1 MIRRL
6 YTVLGACALLATS
19 LQAQTEGVEETVVFD
34 LTTRDAFNQCTQKS
48 IKYDHSDFDAWN
60 YNNFGDYPYMYNY
73 DLTDGY
79 YNDYLTTPDLELK
92 AGEMYVIYTT
102 PSAYNTGKSAT
113 LSVLLGQGDNEEAY
127 TTLKQWKRIPYV
139 GYGETAEARELT
151 FVVEQDG
158 NYRISFFG
166 EDFALYLKDT
176 KICTRGVVNTPKS
189 PDDFTVMPDPDGGLS
204 VTISFTMPTMTLSGT
219 EITTPLTYKI
229 YRQTQAIK
237 TATAA
242 PGEKVTYTEE
252 VGMEGTAIY
261 GLQILNGEDATER
274 QTITTFIG
282 QETPSPVTD
291 AAFAVDGDAYKVT
304 WTAPAVGTHNV
315 PLAGEKLTY
324 TVTRYLNDVPTVV
337 AENTTSTSVSDTFTF
352 DGIQMLKYGITAHYG
367 SKSSE
372 EALTGAIKIG
382 TAELPFADSF
392 AGATFNPLWDNVA
405 ISGDKLWETSSA
417 PVTYTALTEPY
428 DNDGGLA
435 YLKSCTYNATNQAML
450 ATPAFAYHAGDN
462 PVVNFALLLDS
473 RDRKTDEGVKIQISR
488 DYGDWEDV
496 PGGHFTVKPDDG
508 GDRWQPYSVKLAES
522 LAQGCTSYRVA
533 FTTINEYGYNIHI
546 DAVNIFNQLAKDAAV
561 SSLSV
566 PATIKAGNTMTIAI
580 KVENNGLDDLAAAD
594 YTLSLDTDFP
604 EEITLPE
611 NVAIPSLSSHT
622 FTVDVPVHSLHAET
636 ATTFSFTAHVALD
649 GDLNTSNDTSAT
661 AQTEITFSAGRSAEN
676 LSGRCL
682 DDGTVVLNWDSAKDL
697 SHAPVGIVESFEEF
711 EQDYNQPNIGPWN
724 GWSTIDIDGRAG
736 DTWYGASGS
745 IFRIDDNNN
754 FPTGRDGKNT
764 LSVTT
769 SSYKAQDDWLISPLL
784 DCKEGN
790 TMALATLIAF
800 KEAKSYYSPENTVE
814 LRYTTDDEIN
824 VLNPAANF
832 TVLVD
837 SKTYEWSNSNNRLN
851 NSMFELTF
859 TDIPAEA
866 RRVAL
871 HFTATKGTT
880 NGAVAVDN
888 LRLTEIEDN
897 PLLGYHV
904 YSTLNGRMNAEL
916 ISAEATE
923 YTIPAGDNSEAAL
936 FTERHPVFLTAVYPD
951 GEAPRSNYLDL
962 AEITGIEDVIAGS
975 EATTDAEAEYF
986 DLSGHRLSGAP
997 APGIYIRRQ
1006 GTKVEKVAIR

>member
-19 LQAQTEGVEETVVFD
+19 LQAQTEGVEDTVVFD

-60 YNNFGDYPYMYNY
+60 YNNYGDYPYMYYY

-92 AGEMYVIYTT
+92 AGEMYVIHTT
-102 PSAYNTGKSAT
+102 PSAYNTGKNAT

-139 GYGETAEARELT
+139 GYDETAEARELT

-176 KICTRGVVNTPKS
+176 KICSRGVVNTPKS
-189 PDDFTVMPDPDGGLS
+189 PDDFTVAPDPDGGLS

-229 YRQTQAIK
+229 FRQTQAIK

-324 TVTRYLNDVPTVV
+324 TVTRYLSDVPTVI
-337 AENTTSTSVSDTFTF
+337 AENTASTTISDSF
-352 DGIQMLKYGITAHYG
+352 DFEGMQLLKYGITAHYG
-367 SKSSE
+367 QKSSA

-392 AGATFNPLWDNVA
+392 AEAEFNPLWDNVA
-405 ISGDKLWETSSA
+405 ISGDKIWETSAA
-417 PVTYTALTEPY
+417 PVNYTAFTEPY

-435 YLKSCTYNATNQAML
+435 YFKAFSYQATNQAML
-450 ATPAFAYHAGDN
+450 VTPAFAYHAGDN

-488 DYGDWEDV
+488 DYGDWEDL

-508 GDRWQPYSVKLAES
+508 VDRWQPYSVKLAES

-546 DAVNIFNQLAKDAAV
+546 DAVNIFNQLAKDLAV

-580 KVENNGLDDLAAAD
+580 KVENNGIDDLAAAD

-604 EEITLPE
+604 EEIILPE
-611 NVAIPSLSSHT
+611 NVAIPSLGSHT

-636 ATTFSFTAHVALD
+636 ATEFTFTASVALD
-649 GDLNTSNDTSAT
+649 GDLNDSNNTSAPAVMT
-661 AQTEITFSAGRSAEN
+661 VEFSAGNSATN
-676 LSGRCL
+676 LSGRRL
-682 DDGTVVLNWDSAKDL
+682 DDGTMILSWDSAKDL
-697 SHAPVGIVESFEEF
+697 SYQPVSEVESFEDF
-711 EQDYNQPNIGPWN
+711 KADISMGNIGPWN

-745 IFRIDDNNN
+745 IFRVDDNIN

-784 DCKEGN
+784 SCKEGN
-790 TMALATLIAF
+790 TMELAALIAF
-800 KEAKSYYSPENTVE
+800 KEAKSYYAPKYTVE
-814 LRYTTDDEIN
+814 LRYTTDEEIN
-824 VLNPAANF
+824 VLNPADNF
-832 TVLVD
+832 TALVD
-837 SKTYEWSNSNNRLN
+837 SKSFEQSYSNNLLN
-851 NSMFELTF
+851 NSMFEISF
-859 TDIPAEA
+859 TGIPSEA

-871 HFTATKGTT
+871 HFTATKGTSD
-880 NGAVAVDN
+880 GAVAVDN
-888 LRLTEIEDN
+888 LRLTEAEEN
-897 PLLGYHV
+897 PLLGYHL
-904 YSTLNGRMNAEL
+904 YSTILGRMNTEL

-923 YTIPAGDNSEAAL
+923 DTIPVGDNSEAAL

-962 AEITGIEDVIAGS
+962 VEMTGIESIIAGS
-975 EATTDAEAEYF
+975 EADAPAEYF

>member
-48 IKYDHSDFDAWN
+48 IEYDHSDFDAWN
-60 YNNFGDYPYMYNY
+60 YNNYGDYPYMYYY

-102 PSAYNTGKSAT
+102 PSAYNTGKKAT

-127 TTLKQWKRIPYV
+127 TTLKQWKKSIPYV

-151 FVVEQDG
+151 FVVEEDG

-166 EDFALYLKDT
+166 EDYALYLKDT
-176 KICTRGVVNTPKS
+176 KICSRGVVNTPKS

-229 YRQTQAIK
+229 FRQTQAIK

-282 QETPSPVTD
+282 QETPNPVTD

-324 TVTRYLNDVPTVV
+324 TVTRYLSDVPTVV
-337 AENTTSTSVSDTFTF
+337 AENITSTTVSDTFTF

-392 AGATFNPLWDNVA
+392 AGAAFNPLWDNVA
-405 ISGDKLWETSSA
+405 ISGDKLWETSAA
-417 PVTYTALTEPY
+417 PVQYNALSEPY

-435 YLKSCTYNATNQAML
+435 LFKSYTYNATNQAML
-450 ATPAFAYHAGDN
+450 VTPAFAYHAGDN
-462 PVVNFALLLDS
+462 PVVNFAMLLDS

-488 DYGDWEDV
+488 DYGDWEDL

-508 GDRWQPYSVKLAES
+508 VDRWQPYSVKLAES

-546 DAVNIFNQLAKDAAV
+546 DAVNIFNQLEKDLAV
-561 SSLSV
+561 TALTV

-580 KVENNGLDDLAAAD
+580 KVDNNGINDLAAAD

-611 NVAIPSLSSHT
+611 NVAIPSLGSHT

-636 ATTFSFTAHVALD
+636 ATEFTFTASVALD
-649 GDLNTSNDTSAT
+649 GDLNDSNNTSAPAVMT
-661 AQTEITFSAGRSAEN
+661 VEFSAGNSATN
-676 LSGRCL
+676 LSGRRL
-682 DDGTVVLNWDSAKDL
+682 DDGTMILSWDSAKDL
-697 SHAPVGIVESFEEF
+697 SYQPVSEVESFEDF
-711 EQDYNQPNIGPWN
+711 KADISMGNIGPWN

-745 IFRIDDNNN
+745 IFRVDDNIN

-784 DCKEGN
+784 SCKEGN
-790 TMALATLIAF
+790 TMELAALIAF
-800 KEAKSYYSPENTVE
+800 KEAKSYYAPKYTVE
-814 LRYTTDDEIN
+814 LRYTTDEEIN
-824 VLNPAANF
+824 VLNPADNF
-832 TVLVD
+832 TALVD
-837 SKTYEWSNSNNRLN
+837 SKSFEQSYSNNLLN
-851 NSMFELTF
+851 NSMFEISF
-859 TDIPAEA
+859 TGIPSEA

-871 HFTATKGTT
+871 HFTATKGTSD
-880 NGAVAVDN
+880 GAVAVDN
-888 LRLTEIEDN
+888 LRLTEAEEN
-897 PLLGYHV
+897 PLLGYHL
-904 YSTLNGRMNAEL
+904 YSTILGRMNTEL

-923 YTIPAGDNSEAAL
+923 YTIPVGDNSEAAL

-962 AEITGIEDVIAGS
+962 VEMTGIESIIAGS
-975 EATTDAEAEYF
+975 EADAPAEYF